1 MKRNRV
7 YSGICKSRQ
16 SGNGFGC
23 FLLLLFLPFH
33 AMAQTLTANAPSHVA
48 VGEQFRLSY
57 TLDTQDVSEFRVG
70 DLPDAFE
77 VLMGPSRSSQSSFQ
91 IINGHTT
98 QSSSIT
104 FTYIVVAVKN
114 GNFTIPAAHAT
125 AAGKNV
131 TSGTLKINVSGQ
143 AQSGQGGAGGQRQQS
158 VQPQPRAA
166 GTPISG
172 SDLFIKVSA
181 NKKRVYEQE
190 PILLTYKVYTL
201 VDLTQLEGKMPELN
215 GFHTQEVPLPQQK
228 SFKIENLNGRPYRTV
243 TWSQYV
249 MFPQI
254 TGKLKIPGITFNGI
268 VVQQNRNIDPFEA
281 FFNGGS
287 GYVEVKKQI
296 QAPGI
301 EIQVDPLPQRPA
313 NFSGGVGH
321 FNISAQ
327 LDNGEVKANEAL
339 KLRVIVSGV
348 GNLKLIKQPVVE
360 FPKDFDRYD
369 AKVTDKS
376 KLTTN
381 GVEGSMI
388 YDFLAVPRHPGKFEI
403 PPVEFTYY
411 DTSSNS
417 YKTVKTQA
425 IALDVQKGSGDGTSV
440 SAYSGQEDLKLLN
453 KDIRYIKT
461 GDTEQHGTD
470 EFFFGSTGY
479 WTSLGVLALIFI
491 SLFVVFRQRAID
503 NADVV
508 GKRAG
513 RANKV
518 ATKRLKKAARLMKDN
533 KPSEFYDEVLRALW
547 GYVGDKLNIP
557 VEQLSHDN
565 IAERL
570 TARTVEQPVIDQFI
584 GAIDECEFE
593 RYAPG
598 DPKGNMN
605 KVFEKAMNAIEQIE
619 DGMKRRGNKRRAN
632 TPVQLLLLM
641 VISLSS
647 PLFSMAQE
655 TVDSTTVATPDSTQ
669 VSEAV
674 TKADADSAYAQGH
687 YQQAVKDYEELLKQG
702 VSADL
707 YYNLGNAYYRM
718 DEMPRAV
725 LNYERALLLSPGDA
739 DIRFNLQM
747 ARSKTIDKI
756 TPESEM
762 FFFTWYRSL
771 VNLTSVDGWARIALF
786 SLALAI
792 VLALLYLF
800 ASPVWLRKVGFFGA
814 FALLVLFACSNFFA
828 YAQKQSFTAR
838 SGAIIMA
845 PAATVK
851 STPAKQGT
859 DLFILHEGTRV
870 EITDGAMRQ
879 WKRIRVADGKE
890 GWIETSQIEVI

>member
-1 MKRNRV
+1 MMRTLV
-7 YSGICKSRQ
+7 TIAYFIVAA
-16 SGNGFGC
+16 
-23 FLLLLFLPFH
+23 L
-33 AMAQTLTANAPSHVA
+33 AATAQTLTANAPSHVA

-57 TLDTQDVSEFRVG
+57 TVNTQDVSDFHVG

-91 IINGHTT
+91 IINGHTS

-114 GNFTIPAAHAT
+114 GTFTIPAAHIT
-125 AAGKNV
+125 AEGKSV
-131 TSGTLKINVSGQ
+131 SSSQLKITVSGQ
-143 AQSGQGGAGGQRQQS
+143 AQAGQGGGQRQQQ

-190 PILLTYKVYTL
+190 PVLLTYKVYTL

-228 SFKIENLNGRPYRTV
+228 SFRIENVNGRPYRTV

-254 TGKLKIPGITFNGI
+254 TGKLKIPSITFNGI
-268 VVQQNRNIDPFEA
+268 VIQQNRAVDPFEA

-287 GYVEVKKQI
+287 SYVEVKKQI

-313 NFSGGVGH
+313 GFSGGVGR

-327 LDNGEVKANEAL
+327 LDNREVKANEAV
-339 KLRVIVSGV
+339 KLRVIVSGI

-403 PPVEFTYY
+403 PPITFTYY
-411 DTSSNS
+411 DTGSNA
-417 YKTVKTQA
+417 YKTVKTEGFT
-425 IALDVQKGSGDGTSV
+425 LDVQKGTGNGSSV
-440 SAYSGQEDLKLLN
+440 DDYTGQEDLKLLN

-461 GDTEQHGTD
+461 GKTTQHD
-470 EFFFGSTGY
+470 DSQFFFGSTAY
-479 WTSLGVLALIFI
+479 WLSLAVLALIFI
-491 SLFVVFRQRAID
+491 SLFIVFRQRAIE
-503 NADVV
+503 NADIV
-508 GKRAG
+508 GQRAG

-518 ATKRLKKAARLMKDN
+518 ATKRLKKASRLMKEN
-533 KPSEFYDEVLRALW
+533 KPSAFYDEVLRALW

-557 VEQLSHDN
+557 VEQLSREN
-565 IAERL
+565 IADRL
-570 TARTVEQPVIDQFI
+570 SARGVGQEVIDQFI

-619 DGMKRRGNKRRAN
+619 DGMKKGGKRKVGSAARIVAFIC
-632 TPVQLLLLM
+632 L
-641 VISLSS
+641 SLSS
-647 PLFSMAQE
+647 LLSPLS
-655 TVDSTTVATPDSTQ
+655 SSATN
-669 VSEAV
+669 
-674 TKADADSAYAQGH
+674 KAEADSAYAQGH
-687 YQQAVKDYEELLKQG
+687 YQQAVKDYGELLKKG

-718 DEMPRAV
+718 DEIPRAV

-762 FFFTWYRSL
+762 FFVTWYHSL
-771 VNLTSVDGWARIALF
+771 VNMTSVDGWARMALVA
-786 SLALAI
+786 LALAI

-800 ASPVWLRKVGFFGA
+800 AGAVWLRKVGFFGA
-814 FALLVLFACSNFFA
+814 FGLIVVFIVANVFAHV
-828 YAQKQSFTAR
+828 QKQSFTSR

-851 STPAKQGT
+851 STPATQGT
-859 DLFILHEGTRV
+859 DLFILHEGTKV
-870 EITDGAMRQ
+870 NITDGSMRQ

-890 GWIETSQIEVI
+890 GWVETSQIEVI

>member
-1 MKRNRV
+1 M
-7 YSGICKSRQ
+7 SKSTKILFILYTLFFSHIVAQ
-16 SGNGFGC
+16 S
-23 FLLLLFLPFH
+23 
-33 AMAQTLTANAPSHVA
+33 QTLTANAPSHVA

-57 TLDTQDVSEFRVG
+57 TLNTQDVTDFRMG
-70 DLPDAFE
+70 DVPDAFE

-114 GNFTIPAAHAT
+114 GTFTIPAAHAT
-125 AAGKNV
+125 AAGKDVSSNA
-131 TSGTLKINVSGQ
+131 LKINVSGQ
-143 AQSGQGGAGGQRQQS
+143 TQSGQGGGSHRQQQMQS
-158 VQPQPRAA
+158 QPRAA

-228 SFKIENLNGRPYRTV
+228 SFKIENVNGRPYRTV

-268 VVQQNRNIDPFEA
+268 VIQQNRNIDPFEA

-287 GYVEVKKQI
+287 SYVEVKKQI

-321 FNISAQ
+321 FSISAH
-327 LDNGEVKANEAL
+327 LDNSEVKANEAV
-339 KLRVIVSGV
+339 KLRVVVSGV
-348 GNLKLIKQPVVE
+348 GNLKLIKQPIVE

-376 KLTTN
+376 KLTAN
-381 GVEGSMI
+381 GVEGSMV
-388 YDFLAVPRHPGKFEI
+388 YDFLAVPRHQGKFEI

-411 DTSSNS
+411 DTTAGG
-417 YKTVKTQA
+417 YKTVKTESFT
-425 IALDVQKGSGDGTSV
+425 LDVQKGTGGNSTV
-440 SAYSGQEDLKLLN
+440 SDYTGQEDLKLLN
-453 KDIRYIKT
+453 KDIRYIKIGNT
-461 GDTEQHGTD
+461 KQHGTD
-470 EFFFGSTGY
+470 DFFFGSTGY
-479 WTSLGVLALIFI
+479 WVSLVVLALIFI
-491 SLFVVFRQRAID
+491 SLFVIFRQRAIAG
-503 NADVV
+503 ADIV

-533 KPSEFYDEVLRALW
+533 RPNEFYDEVLRALW
-547 GYVGDKLNIP
+547 GFVGDKLNMP
-557 VEQLSHDN
+557 VERLSRENISQQL
-565 IAERL
+565 E
-570 TARTVEQPVIDQFI
+570 ARNVGNDVISQFI
-584 GAIDECEFE
+584 GALDECEYA

-598 DPKGNMN
+598 DATGNMN
-605 KVFEKAMNAIEQIE
+605 KVYDTAISAITQIAST
-619 DGMKRRGNKRRAN
+619 MKKSKR
-632 TPVQLLLLM
+632 PVASSRLILLL
-641 VISLSS
+641 VISLISFFSS
-647 PLFSMAQE
+647 L
-655 TVDSTTVATPDSTQ
+655 STHA
-669 VSEAV
+669 A
-674 TKADADSAYAQGH
+674 TKAEADSAYAQGH
-687 YQQAVKDYEELLKQG
+687 YQQAAKLYEELLKKG
-702 VSADL
+702 VSVDL

-725 LNYERALLLSPGDA
+725 LNYERALMLSPGDR
-739 DIRFNLQM
+739 DVRFNLQM

-762 FFFTWYRSL
+762 FFVTWYHSL
-771 VNLTSVDGWARIALF
+771 VNFSSVDGWARLALIT
-786 SLALAI
+786 LALAI
-792 VLALLYLF
+792 VLALVYLF
-800 ASPVWLRKVGFFGA
+800 ASPIWLRKMGFFGA
-814 FALLVLFACSNFFA
+814 FALLLVFIVANIFA
-828 YAQKQSFTAR
+828 YAQKQSFVER

-870 EITDGAMRQ
+870 DITDGTMRE